1 MPLRRWW
8 IAAALAAVVAVGGCR
23 ALLPE
28 RYEYVEEIELALDG
42 SATVRVNASEAALVA
57 LRGAPLDPS
66 PDSRPDREGL
76 RGFFSRSGVTVQT
89 PTFSRRDGRRFAHI
103 TLEVDDVRRLG
114 SLAPFNWSTYRLTR
128 SGDVVVFRQRVGA
141 PAKAPPADTTP
152 ASAWTGS
159 ERVAFRMHIPSR
171 VLFENGTSDVLRGN
185 IVMWVQPLADRLAGR
200 PVDIEVRMESESI
213 LRNTL
218 LMFAA
223 TIVAAAATFAI
234 VIWWVIRRGRRA
246 NDAAV

>member
-8 IAAALAAVVAVGGCR
+8 VAAALAAVAGVGGCGS
-23 ALLPE
+23 LLPE
-28 RYEYVEEIELALDG
+28 RYEYVEEIELSLDG
-42 SATVRVNASEAALVA
+42 SATVRVSASETALVA
-57 LRGAPLDPS
+57 LRGAPIDPS
-66 PDSRPDREGL
+66 PESRPDREAL
-76 RGFFSRSGVTVQT
+76 RAFFSGSGVTVQT

-103 TLEVDDVRRLG
+103 TLELDDVRRLG

-141 PAKAPPADTTP
+141 PPKGRSARTP
-152 ASAWTGS
+152 AAASRTTS
-159 ERVAFRMHIPSR
+159 ERVAFRMQIPSR
-171 VLFENGTSDVLRGN
+171 VLFENATTDVLRGN
-185 IVMWVQPLADRLAGR
+185 IVVWVQPLADRLAGR

-223 TIVAAAATFAI
+223 TIVAAAATFAV
-234 VIWWVIRRGRRA
+234 VIWSVIRRGRRA
-246 NDAAV
+246 NDAEV